1 MLRVGEQLFQEMIV
15 WVGDIVAQWI
25 YRADNCISRSA
36 SQMSQNEKPARR

>member
-25 YRADNCISRSA
+25 YCMDNVSRIRHTTVPILT
-36 SQMSQNEKPARR
+36 QGTL